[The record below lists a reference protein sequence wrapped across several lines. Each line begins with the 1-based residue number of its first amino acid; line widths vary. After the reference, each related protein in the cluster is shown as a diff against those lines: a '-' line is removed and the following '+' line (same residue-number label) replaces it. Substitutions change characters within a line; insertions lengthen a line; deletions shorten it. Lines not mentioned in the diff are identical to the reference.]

1 MTGAHGG
8 RWFICIPGS
17 SLLRAVQ
24 GGCNVTSLSDIALPK
39 TRGKLHLHME
49 ENELP

>member
-1 MTGAHGG
+1 MGAM
-8 RWFICIPGS
+8 
-17 SLLRAVQ
+17 
-24 GGCNVTSLSDIALPK
+24 VTSLSDVALPK